1 MLSKKLWHSFSFA
14 FGGLWFC
21 IKNERNFRVHTF
33 AALTV
38 YLISPYYGFK
48 AEHMVLLTLV
58 VSLVIICE
66 MINTAIEAA
75 VDLATEKMCYLA
87 KKAKDVSAGAVLIS
101 AFCAVL
107 CGLFLF
113 LKPAVILG
121 IIKDITAS
129 PLKIFGVLAYITL
142 GYFYVRGFGGK

>member
-1 MLSKKLWHSFSFA
+1 MY
-14 FGGLWFC
+14 
-21 IKNERNFRVHTF
+21 KNERNFRVHTF

-75 VDLATEKMCYLA
+75 VDLATEDVLPC
-87 KKAKDVSAGAVLIS
+87 KKPG
-101 AFCAVL
+101 
-107 CGLFLF
+107 
-113 LKPAVILG
+113 
-121 IIKDITAS
+121 
-129 PLKIFGVLAYITL
+129 
-142 GYFYVRGFGGK
+142 